1 MNGATPVKSPE
12 IFEKSAHFT
21 YIIYHRTVILNL
33 RRKNYV
39 YR

>member
-1 MNGATPVKSPE
+1 MNGATPVKVPE
-12 IFEKSAHFT
+12 KFEKSAHFT
-21 YIIYHRTVILNL
+21 YIICRTVIFNP